1 MNESSSFLRRPQK
14 FGAIFLKV
22 LTLLSKVKTLRK
34 IAPNFCGLLRK
45 AELYKMCSLYSC
57 VHCAYVC
64 VWMAHL
70 DQNDDLNRANNER
83 FCRDQKNLAYSTAE
97 VWWWSSLRNSK
108 VSERKE
114 KIKSCHQGLKNW
126 KQSVSSASA
135 RTGSD
140 WIEKPGIPISCVL

>member
-1 MNESSSFLRRPQK
+1 MKLAQK
-14 FGAIFLKV
+14 
-22 LTLLSKVKTLRK
+22 SVKNLV
-34 IAPNFCGLLRK
+34 GLLGDLK
-45 AELYKMCSLYSC
+45 APKFHSEINWPLMLYKMCSLYSC
-57 VHCAYVC
+57 VHCACMC

-126 KQSVSSASA
+126 KLSVSSASA

-140 WIEKPGIPISCVL
+140 WIEKPGIPISYVL